1 MAAIA
6 LEHVSKSFGGHPVLK
21 DVSLDV
27 GDGEFVALLGASGCG
42 KSTLLR
48 LIAGLETQDAGQIR
62 LDGRRIDAMPP
73 AQRDIAMVFQSY
85 ALYPHLTVE
94 QNIAS
99 PLRVRR
105 LNALERLPLL
115 GGLLP
120 SARRSRQQ
128 IRRDVGAVAAT
139 LGIDHLL
146 DRRPA
151 QLSGGQRQ
159 RVAIGRA
166 VVRQPRAF
174 LMDEPLS
181 NLDAALRGQMRDELA
196 QLHQR
201 LGATIVYITHD
212 QTEAMTMADR
222 IAVMQAGAILQV
234 GRPTEI
240 YDDPAC
246 LAVAELVG
254 TPRINLLSAQLSPD
268 GAVRAGRVTLAATV
282 RPALAARMAGRVTLG
297 IRPEALAL
305 AGPDTGGWTG
315 TVRRV
320 EHLGAER
327 TLWVELD
334 EAAGRL
340 LVRSDPFMAAAP
352 QAGDRVRLSGK
363 PGRILLFGPD
373 GARLPLTE
381 GRAAQATAAA

>member
-6 LEHVSKSFGGHPVLK
+6 LERVSKSFGRNPVLK
-21 DVSLDV
+21 DVSLEV

-48 LIAGLETQDAGQIR
+48 LIAGLDSQDSGEIR
-62 LDGRRIDAMPP
+62 IDGRRMDDLPP
-73 AQRDIAMVFQSY
+73 AERDIAMVFQSY

-99 PLRVRR
+99 PLRVKR
-105 LNALERLPLL
+105 LNALERLPLI
-115 GGLLP
+115 GAMVP
-120 SARRSRQQ
+120 SARRSRRQ
-128 IRRDVGAVAAT
+128 IRREVATVAAT
-139 LGIDHLL
+139 LGIEHLL
-146 DRRPA
+146 DRRPE

-166 VVRQPRAF
+166 VVRRPRAF

-222 IAVMQAGAILQV
+222 IAVMRSGEILQV

-240 YDDPAC
+240 YDDPAY

-254 TPRINLLSAQLSPD
+254 TPRINLLEGCLTPD
-268 GAVRAGRVTLAATV
+268 GAVRVGRFTV
-282 RPALAARMAGRVTLG
+282 PGAVQPALTAANAGRVTLG
-297 IRPEALAL
+297 IRPEALAMV
-305 AGPDTGGWTG
+305 GPEATGWSGI
-315 TVRRV
+315 VRRV
-320 EHLGAER
+320 EHLGSER
-327 TLWVELD
+327 TLLVDLD
-334 EAAGRL
+334 DTAGRL
-340 LVRSDPFMAAAP
+340 LVRSDPFMPSAP
-352 QAGDRVRLSGK
+352 RAGERVHLATK

-373 GARLPLTE
+373 GARLPLS
-381 GRAAQATAAA
+381 GSRAAQANAAA